1 MPKIVDHD
9 ERRALIVEALWR
21 VIARDG
27 AHEVSVR
34 HVAAEAGMPKSSIG
48 HYVGTMP
55 QLLGLA
61 VDQLVQSNIDYV
73 LSLDL
78 LDLDADK
85 ATEVLFTLVPVSERR
100 RHMSGVWLLLVSQ
113 AGADAEISDVLYGLN
128 VSVSEGLHDVLVGM
142 RQQGLVD
149 ASRDIGVEV
158 RRLHALIDGLA
169 IQCLTDPHLRSEA
182 DVRAILRHE
191 VARLADPDPVTQR
204 TIAASGR

>member
-27 AHEVSVR
+27 AHGVSVR

-61 VDQLVQSNIDYV
+61 VDQLVQSNTDYV

-78 LDLDADK
+78 LDIDADK

-113 AGADAEISDVLYGLN
+113 AGADPECAEVLHRLN
-128 VSVSEGLHDVLVGM
+128 ASVAEGLRDLLLGM
-142 RQQGLVD
+142 QGRGL
-149 ASRDIGVEV
+149 IGRGRNIEVEV

-169 IQCLTDPHLRSEA
+169 LQCMTDSDLRSEA

-191 VARLADPDPVTQR
+191 VAGLADPDPVTQR

>member
-9 ERRALIVEALWR
+9 ERRKVIVEALWR

-55 QLLGLA
+55 QLLALA
-61 VDQLVQSNIDYV
+61 VDELLQSNIDY
-73 LSLDL
+73 LMSIDI
-78 LDLDADK
+78 LDLDVDK
-85 ATEVLFTLVPVSERR
+85 ATEVLYTLVPVSERR

-113 AGADAEISDVLYGLN
+113 AGADSEIADVLHRLN
-128 VSVSEGLHDVLVGM
+128 MSVSEGLHDVLVGM
-142 RQQGLVD
+142 REQGLVD
-149 ASRDIGVEV
+149 PGRDIAVEV

-169 IQCLTDPHLRSEA
+169 LQCMTDPALRGGS
-182 DVRAILRHE
+182 DVRTILREE
-191 VARLADPDPVTQR
+191 VVRLAMPVP
-204 TIAASGR
+204 ASAR